1 MVEGMVRGPVDDR
14 LERVAGDH
22 VRVVDEN
29 RPKVHEEEQAEVEL
43 AVEGEHE
50 DEQVVGHGLEVAV
63 EWVESMRREG
73 SRDWGRAIST
83 VQTQPNG
90 VGAKESETHSATCG
104 GACEATCSKL
114 GDVPSGESSRCSS
127 R

>member
-1 MVEGMVRGPVDDR
+1 MTYLAVVHGEVEMVQSMVRGTVDDR
-14 LERVAGDH
+14 LERVSGDH

-63 EWVESMRREG
+63 EWVESE
-73 SRDWGRAIST
+73 
-83 VQTQPNG
+83 
-90 VGAKESETHSATCG
+90 
-104 GACEATCSKL
+104 
-114 GDVPSGESSRCSS
+114 
-127 R
+127 